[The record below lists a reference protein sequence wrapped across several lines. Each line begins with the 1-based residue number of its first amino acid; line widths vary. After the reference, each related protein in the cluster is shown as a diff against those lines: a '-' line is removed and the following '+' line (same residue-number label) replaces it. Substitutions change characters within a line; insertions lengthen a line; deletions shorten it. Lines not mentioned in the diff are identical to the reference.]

1 MTLRNLFDELNK
13 WAQNSGL
20 NQGSDTVREKLEKLG
35 GVIIGKGCFSVAAR
49 FTINGKVFVAK
60 ASYYEGVNLL
70 SRATIESN
78 QILRQRYLRPLFS
91 SKYVAIQEYMRPLN
105 NHRARRASEMIR
117 PALRK
122 HGTGTDYDVHCE
134 NIGFCPRRR
143 MVMIF
148 DAQNW

>member
-13 WAQNSGL
+13 WAQNNGVSGR
-20 NQGSDTVREKLEKLG
+20 SHAVRDKLEGLG
-35 GVIIGKGCFSVAAR
+35 GVIIGIGCYSVAAK
-49 FTINGKVFVAK
+49 FTINGNVFAAKV
-60 ASYYEGVNLL
+60 SYYQGVNLL
-70 SRATIESN
+70 TRATIESN
-78 QILRQRYLRPLFS
+78 PILGQRYLRPLFS

-105 NHRARRASEMIR
+105 NHRAARAAHMIR

-122 HGTGTDYDVHCE
+122 HGGTDYDVHSE